1 MTILSTTRSQYN
13 INRAMAAWFW
23 PDCYFS
29 RSVGRRPIFLTL
41 NKVVNLPS
49 GHLTIVAGR
58 LFGHRPIS
66 SSNDQIFG
74 RCPAGVPAAIVGTP
88 GGHRWESCRVL
99 LIFFNQSVGSIACY
113 VNRQVGT
120 LNAINHCNQR
130 WNAGST
136 ATDSDKNVMIPV
148 RDCVQTIKRPNC
160 AIEFLLILWMI

>member
-13 INRAMAAWFW
+13 INRAMAARFW

-74 RCPAGVPAAIVGTP
+74 RCPNCGDRRDSRRSPLGVLSSAANIFQPISGQ
-88 GGHRWESCRVL
+88 HCL
-99 LIFFNQSVGSIACY
+99 LRQPSSRYAQHNQS
-113 VNRQVGT
+113 
-120 LNAINHCNQR
+120 L
-130 WNAGST
+130 
-136 ATDSDKNVMIPV
+136 
-148 RDCVQTIKRPNC
+148 
-160 AIEFLLILWMI
+160 